1 MPSQKIQPASQPQHF
16 YEFEKTLYLGDLSY
30 FCTEDDLFHLFSPY
44 GPLVAVKVHRG
55 KTGNP
60 LLHGFVS
67 FQQEAHA
74 SLALAELSGV
84 QFMGRVLR

>member
-1 MPSQKIQPASQPQHF
+1 MTHQLVTSSKKHHF
-16 YEFEKTLYLGDLSY
+16 NPEHSLFLGDLSY